1 MNIFQGDLW
10 GCVGPGPGPG
20 REGQRGVCSPTG
32 PTGPASS
39 MPRRRSR
46 GGWGGTEPPRH
57 VSGRP
62 RGRSSRSREDARG
75 EPLSPGAAAAASLRL
90 CHFCVTA
97 VLRAPLV
104 GAPTSEPRYLP
115 EELFW
120 GGSAHGAPGRE
131 GAPPPGKALC
141 GPSESRVIKLR
152 LLRAASSVPGSR
164 AFEVGVRIFLL
175 NE

>member
-1 MNIFQGDLW
+1 MNVFQGDLW

-75 EPLSPGAAAAASLRL
+75 EPPVTGRRGGRVPSALSFL
-90 CHFCVTA
+90 CDRSSA
-97 VLRAPLV
+97 
-104 GAPTSEPRYLP
+104 
-115 EELFW
+115 
-120 GGSAHGAPGRE
+120 GSPCWRTD
-131 GAPPPGKALC
+131 
-141 GPSESRVIKLR
+141 
-152 LLRAASSVPGSR
+152 LRAAVPTRGTILGRQCPRRAWEGGRTAPWQGFVWPKREQGNQTETFEGS
-164 AFEVGVRIFLL
+164 
-175 NE
+175 